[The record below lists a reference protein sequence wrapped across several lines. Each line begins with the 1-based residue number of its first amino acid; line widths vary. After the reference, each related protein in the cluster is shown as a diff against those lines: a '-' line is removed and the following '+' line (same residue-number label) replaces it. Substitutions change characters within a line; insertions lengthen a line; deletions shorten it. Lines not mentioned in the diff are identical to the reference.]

1 MFCFVLSCFFFNL
14 LSVLYFFFFLFNVN
28 LVKQID
34 RLNLIVVV
42 VVVIVAAVVVVV
54 VVDVVVADAA
64 YQCFYCYCYCRCWRM
79 KKKSYWQT
87 TINELFTE
95 LVVSKSE
102 KKKNDALLLS
112 INLNQIIR
120 WFDIWIAISTKK
132 TKYFCIY
139 KLYD

>member
-102 KKKNDALLLS
+102 KKKKRCFASFNQLKPNYQMIRHLNS
-112 INLNQIIR
+112 YINKKNQI
-120 WFDIWIAISTKK
+120 F
-132 TKYFCIY
+132 
-139 KLYD
+139 LHL